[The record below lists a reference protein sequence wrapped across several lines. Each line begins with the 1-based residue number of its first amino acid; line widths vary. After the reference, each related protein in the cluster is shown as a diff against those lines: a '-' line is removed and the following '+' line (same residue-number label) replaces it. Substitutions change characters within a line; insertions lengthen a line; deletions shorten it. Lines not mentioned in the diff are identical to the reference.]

1 MTWTQAGTPNYATV
15 DRVTLPQRCWLDS
28 AFYERICGIA
38 QVVCMSRTAGGT
50 ADATLGVGRSA
61 RTIAYVGQIRA
72 KASGCGDATSDYRWW
87 KWGTSETPLVISP
100 PTMFLTIVPVKQKV
114 PWPAQTGIQQ
124 GFIKTSI
131 EINNRYRTNAHLLLI
146 AG

>member
-1 MTWTQAGTPNYATV
+1 MTRTQAETPNYATV

-72 KASGCGDATSDYRWW
+72 KASGCGDATSDYWW
-87 KWGTSETPLVISP
+87 WEWGTSETPLVISP
-100 PTMFLTIVPVKQKV
+100 LTTFLTMVSVKQRV
-114 PWPAQTGIQQ
+114 LWLAQTGIQQ

-131 EINNRYRTNAHLLLI
+131 KIITDTTPISRLFFA
-146 AG
+146 

>member
-1 MTWTQAGTPNYATV
+1 MTRTQAGTPNYATV

-50 ADATLGVGRSA
+50 ADATLRVGRSA
-61 RTIAYVGQIRA
+61 RTIAYEGQIRA
-72 KASGCGDATSDYRWW
+72 EASDCGDAASDYRWW
-87 KWGTSETPLVISP
+87 KWGTSETPLVIGPS
-100 PTMFLTIVPVKQKV
+100 TMFLTMVSVERRV

-124 GFIKTSI
+124 GFIKASI
-131 EINNRYRTNAHLLLI
+131 EINNRYRTNKQLFLA
-146 AG
+146 

>member
-1 MTWTQAGTPNYATV
+1 MELLVELLTQRLRWSFSSDDTV
-15 DRVTLPQRCWLDS
+15 
-28 AFYERICGIA
+28 AH
-38 QVVCMSRTAGGT
+38 
-50 ADATLGVGRSA
+50 
-61 RTIAYVGQIRA
+61 VGQIRA

-100 PTMFLTIVPVKQKV
+100 PTMFLTIVPVKEKV

-131 EINNRYRTNAHLLLI
+131 KINNRYRTNKQAVLGLVREPLHAHLLLI